1 MANVN
6 FFIDKLKEKAIELNN
21 TELLNKLNEKSFNDS
36 LNIVCDTMINLGFEF
51 KETGDKDFDYEKDIY
66 FRVSRA
72 LSKNYFTI
80 YYVNIKNGD
89 YIGYSSNNHYN
100 SLKIEES
107 GDDFFSDLKRNARNV
122 IYEEDIQKVIT
133 ELQKEN
139 ILKILDSGKSFELTY
154 RLMLNNT
161 PTYVMLK
168 AIKINNEDDNVIF
181 GITNIDKQKKRELE
195 YQKAIK
201 ANITY
206 SNIALALASNY
217 LFIYYVDVNSSSYIE
232 YNLDNDFQVLKEVS
246 RGNDFF
252 NGLEDQVKQNVVP
265 EDQEKF
271 LTIVNKENLYGV
283 AKNGSILKVTY
294 RQYFDDKPLFV
305 ELTILKMS
313 SDSEH
318 VILAVTSIDSWKKKE
333 EKFNKKLSEQKA
345 LARTDALTGALNKY
359 SYKELEKKINKHIKK
374 GTIDDFAILVCDI
387 NNLKDVNDTKGHEA
401 GDKYIKSAVN
411 LIKKHFT
418 QSKIYRIGGD
428 EFVLLLTESDY
439 YNKDFLSNSM
449 DKDNKKNINLDRVT
463 VSIGIS
469 DFNKKID
476 TSLADVFERADSNM
490 YEYKKA
496 FKEKFI

>member
-1 MANVN
+1 MANIDV
-6 FFIDKLKEKAIELNN
+6 FLDKLKEKAIELNN
-21 TELLNKLNEKSFNDS
+21 TELSKKINEKSFNDS
-36 LNIVCDTMINLGFEF
+36 LTIVCETMNNLGFEF
-51 KETGDKDFDYEKDIY
+51 KETGDKDFDYEKDINL
-66 FRVSRA
+66 RISSA

-107 GDDFFSDLKRNARNV
+107 GNDFFSDLRKNVYDV
-122 IYEEDIQKVIT
+122 IYEEDISKVLN
-133 ELQKEN
+133 ELQKDK

-154 RLMLNNT
+154 RLMLNNI

-168 AIKINNEDDNVIF
+168 AIKLNQEDDNVIF

-206 SNIALALASNY
+206 SNIALALASNF
-217 LFIYYVDVNSSSYIE
+217 LFIYYVDVNSSNYIE
-232 YNLDNDFQVLKEVS
+232 YNLDNEYQVLKEIS
-246 RGNDFF
+246 KGDNLFF
-252 NGLEDQVKQNVVP
+252 GLEKQVEEHIVP
-265 EDQEKF
+265 EDRERF
-271 LTIVNKENLYGV
+271 LSIVNKENLYNV

-294 RQYFDDKPLFV
+294 RQYFDGKPLFV

-318 VILAVTSIDSWKKKE
+318 VILAVASIDSWKKKE
-333 EKFNKKLSEQKA
+333 EKFNKKLIEQKA

-359 SYKELEKKINKHIKK
+359 SYKELEKKINKNIKK
-374 GTIDDFAILVCDI
+374 ETIDDFSILVCDI

-401 GDKYIKSAVN
+401 GDRYIKSAVK
-411 LIKKHFT
+411 LIKKHFN

-439 YNKDFLSNSM
+439 YNRDFLFNSM
-449 DKDNKKNINLDRVT
+449 DKDNKKNIKFDRVT

-469 DFNKKID
+469 DFNKKKD
-476 TSLADVFERADSNM
+476 TSLAQVFERADQNM

-496 FKEKFI
+496 FKEKYK